1 MAIDRFDADNDFDQC
16 FRAASKVGYS
26 MSYRSGKRGRQ
37 DDILILVATGRT
49 AQRLYGIVSAACD
62 TVGKVKAWRS

>member
-1 MAIDRFDADNDFDQC
+1 MAIDRHDADSDFDQC
-16 FRAASKVGYS
+16 FRAASKVGSS

-49 AQRLYGIVSAACD
+49 AQRLYDVVGAAVSL
-62 TVGKVKAWRS
+62 VGKVKAWRS